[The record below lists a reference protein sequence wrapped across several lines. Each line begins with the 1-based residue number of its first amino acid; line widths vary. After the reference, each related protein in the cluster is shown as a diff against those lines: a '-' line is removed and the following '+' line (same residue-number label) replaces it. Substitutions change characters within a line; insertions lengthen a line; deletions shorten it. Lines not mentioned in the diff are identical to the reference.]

1 MIYLLISKILL
12 GLGVASYL
20 YSLYARYQAAQI
32 KIAEAEAT
40 AKIQTDMETIAQ
52 KAKVSDEKVIDF
64 NDAVKRFNDDSDKPS
79 AS

>member
-20 YSLYARYQAAQI
+20 YSLYSRYQSAQI
-32 KIAEAEAT
+32 KIARAEAQ
-40 AKIQTDMETIAQ
+40 AKIQSDLETIAQ
-52 KAKVSDEKVIDF
+52 KAKVSDEKVVDF
-64 NDAVKRFNDDSDKPS
+64 NDAVNKFNTDSDKPS

>member
-1 MIYLLISKILL
+1 MIYLLLSKILL

-20 YSLYARYQAAQI
+20 YSLYSRYQATQI
-32 KIAEAEAT
+32 KIAQAEAQ
-40 AKIQTDMETIAQ
+40 AKIQTDLETIAQ

-64 NDAVKRFNDDSDKPS
+64 NDSVKQFNDDSNKP